1 MAEKFLLVSQ
11 FMVMFII
18 TRLLLTVG
26 KAKFPAHSLPD
37 KLTEKLRTDP
47 ESISAA
53 SVDFGN
59 IVRETPLA
67 VLHPS
72 CPKDIAALVRSA
84 YHGDGSSF
92 AIAARGRGHSV
103 RGQAMAPG
111 GVVVDMTSLAR
122 HRGGGGG
129 SAISVSWSRSLGY
142 YADVGGGQLWR
153 DVLEETLWH
162 GLSPVSWPDY
172 LYLTV
177 GGTLSNAGI
186 SGQTFRYG
194 PQISNVYEMD
204 VITGTGELTTCS
216 PDKNPELFYSVLGG
230 LGQFGI
236 ITRARVALDRAPTRV
251 KWARMLYSDFSDFTR
266 DQEYLISKNGR
277 YQDNALD
284 YVEGMLLMPQGPPD
298 SWRSSFFP
306 LSDHP
311 RIISLLKQH
320 KIVYCLEV
328 AKYYDDLTQNTVNK
342 DLEKLFEGLNHIPEF
357 EFQKDVAYVDFLDRV
372 REGELKLTAQGLWDV
387 PHPWLNLFVPK
398 SRIADFNDGVFKNI
412 ILKRNITTGPVLIYP
427 MNRNKWDDQMS
438 AVVPDEDVFYTVGF
452 LHSSGFDDWQQFYL
466 QNKELL
472 SFCED
477 TGIELKHYLPSF
489 GNEQEWMRHFGSKW
503 RRFRQRK
510 ARFDPKMIFSPGQ
523 KIFNRNHS
531 I

>member
-1 MAEKFLLVSQ
+1 MAENFPIVSQ

-18 TRLLLTVG
+18 TRLLSIVC
-26 KAKFPAHSLPD
+26 KAKPLAHCLSNELA
-37 KLTEKLRTDP
+37 EKLRTDP
-47 ESISAA
+47 KSISTA

-59 IVRETPLA
+59 IVREAPEA

-72 CPKDIAALVRSA
+72 CPEDIADLVRSA
-84 YHGDGSSF
+84 YCDGDSSIPF
-92 AIAARGRGHSV
+92 AIAARGRGHSI
-103 RGQAMAPG
+103 RGQAMARG

-122 HRGGGGG
+122 HHSGGA
-129 SAISVSWSRSLGY
+129 AISVSWSRHLGY
-142 YADVGGGQLWR
+142 YADVSGGQLWR
-153 DVLEETLWH
+153 DVLEETLRQ
-162 GLSPVSWPDY
+162 GLSPVSWTDY

-204 VITGTGELTTCS
+204 VITGTGKLTTCS
-216 PDKNPELFYSVLGG
+216 PDENQELFYSVLGG

-236 ITRARVALDRAPTRV
+236 ITRARIALDRAPKRV
-251 KWARMLYSDFSDFTR
+251 KWMRMLYSDFSAFTK

-284 YVEGMLLMPQGPPD
+284 YVEGLLLMHQGPPD

-320 KIVYCLEV
+320 KIIYCIEV

-342 DLEKLFEGLNHIPEF
+342 DLENLFQGLSHIPKF
-357 EFQKDVAYVDFLDRV
+357 MFQKDIAYVDFLDRV

-412 ILKRNITTGPVLIYP
+412 VLKRNITTGTILIYP
-427 MNRNKWDDQMS
+427 MSRNKWDDRMS

-452 LHSSGFDDWQQFYL
+452 LHSSGFDDWEKFDL

-472 SFCED
+472 RFCED
-477 TGIELKHYLPSF
+477 AGIELKHYLPSF
-489 GNEQEWMRHFGSKW
+489 GNEQQWTRHFGSKW
-503 RRFRQRK
+503 RRFHQRK
-510 ARFDPKMIFSPGQ
+510 ARFDPKMILSPGQ
-523 KIFNRNHS
+523 RIFSRNQS

>member
-1 MAEKFLLVSQ
+1 MAVNYSIVSN
-11 FMVMFII
+11 FMVVFII
-18 TRLLLTVG
+18 SRLLSTVG
-26 KAKFPAHSLPD
+26 KSKPPAHSLPS
-37 KLTEKLRTDP
+37 KLSNMLRTDP
-47 ESISAA
+47 DTISAA
-53 SVDFGN
+53 SADFGN
-59 IVRETPLA
+59 IVRETPAA

-72 CPKDIAALVRSA
+72 CPEDIAALVRFVC
-84 YHGDGSSF
+84 DGSNPSVPF

-103 RGQAMAPG
+103 RGQAMARG
-111 GVVVDMTSLAR
+111 GVVVDMTALAR
-122 HRGGGGG
+122 HRGGA
-129 SAISVSWSRSLGY
+129 AIAVSWSRLLGH

-153 DVLEETLWH
+153 DVLEETLRH
-162 GLSPVSWPDY
+162 GLAPVSWTDY

-204 VITGTGELTTCS
+204 VITGTGELMTCS

-236 ITRARVALDRAPTRV
+236 ITRARIALDRAPKRV
-251 KWARMLYSDFSDFTR
+251 KWVRMLYSDFSAFTT
-266 DQEYLISKNGR
+266 DQEHLISKNGR
-277 YQDNALD
+277 DQDGALD
-284 YVEGMLLMPQGPPD
+284 YVEGLLLMHKGPPD

-306 LSDHP
+306 RSDHP
-311 RIISLLKQH
+311 GIVSLLNRH

-342 DLEKLFEGLNHIPEF
+342 DLENLFQGLSHIPEF
-357 EFQKDVAYVDFLDRV
+357 VFQKDVAYVDFLDRV

-398 SRIADFNDGVFKNI
+398 SRISDFNDGVFKDI
-412 ILKRNITTGPVLIYP
+412 ILERSITTGTVLIYP
-427 MNRNKWDDQMS
+427 MNRNKWDDRMS

-452 LHSSGFDDWQQFYL
+452 LHSSGFDDWQRFDL

-477 TGIELKHYLPSF
+477 AGIEVKHYLPNF
-489 GNEQEWMRHFGSKW
+489 GNEQEWTRHFGSKW
-503 RRFRQRK
+503 RTFCNRK
-510 ARFDPKMIFSPGQ
+510 TRFDPKMIFSPGQ
-523 KIFNRNHS
+523 RIFNRNQS
-531 I
+531 M